1 MGCPLALRLGPGEG
15 AALTGPSGCGKST
28 YLRVAAGLHTC
39 FDGRRRVGGG
49 VRIGYMPQEPCL
61 LPFRTVEQNITGMA
75 RAVGRKG
82 GTAEAML
89 LCRRLGLE
97 GMEGRYPAALSGG
110 QYRRAMLARTLAA
123 APRLLLLDEPFTG
136 LDGAA
141 RALAWNLLDAYLAST
156 GAALLLT
163 SHDAEGGGLTEGA
176 FYPVCSPAGQAED
189 FRQTTVKV
197 PERVG
202 QAWIS
207 GNHGIV

>member
-1 MGCPLALRLGPGEG
+1 MGCPLALRLGPGER

-39 FDGRRRVGGG
+39 FDGRRRVGGD
-49 VRIGYMPQEPCL
+49 VRIGYMPQECCL

-75 RAVGRKG
+75 RAVGRKSRA
-82 GTAEAML
+82 AEAAT

-97 GMEGRYPAALSGG
+97 GLEGRYPTALSGG

-136 LDGAA
+136 LDEAA
-141 RALAWNLLDAYLAST
+141 RALVRNLLDAYLART

-163 SHDAEGGGLTEGA
+163 SHDAEGAGLAEMK
-176 FYPVCSPAGQAED
+176 FYPVSSPTGQAED
-189 FRQTTVKV
+189 FR
-197 PERVG
+197 
-202 QAWIS
+202 
-207 GNHGIV
+207 